1 MPKETFNGSLRRFLY
16 SKKGL
21 AIPLTYLILFS
32 SLIVI
37 ISLTYSFAVTKI
49 GAESSILKVSIAKQN
64 MLNLDNA
71 IRSVAWSSEASKVV
85 YMDDCGGLFETKP
98 TAKNLLINFT
108 DEQTFYT
115 VVFNSSVGKIHYKL
129 EPFNDN
135 YVGLFLKGDSKSIVN
150 KTSSTITQ
158 LHFEAGNDSQELTLS
173 YRPLATTA
181 LIGEEDGKP
190 LNLIRIYII
199 NLNSS
204 PNLTFRENFYLKVT
218 SVNVTVATY
227 SYNFSQQV
235 SSLALKASFNGEALS
250 TVWLKISSNTNGAYV
265 KIEVVTCNIKVQRV
279 VL

>member
-1 MPKETFNGSLRRFLY
+1 
-16 SKKGL
+16 
-21 AIPLTYLILFS
+21 
-32 SLIVI
+32 
-37 ISLTYSFAVTKI
+37 
-49 GAESSILKVSIAKQN
+49 
-64 MLNLDNA
+64 
-71 IRSVAWSSEASKVV
+71 
-85 YMDDCGGLFETKP
+85 
-98 TAKNLLINFT
+98 
-108 DEQTFYT
+108 
-115 VVFNSSVGKIHYKL
+115 
-129 EPFNDN
+129 
-135 YVGLFLKGDSKSIVN
+135 VGLFLKGDSKSIVN

-235 SSLALKASFNGEALS
+235 SSLALKASFNSEALS